1 MAKYQLLD
9 CTLRD
14 GAYVVDG
21 QFRNEAMRGVIN
33 KLQDSGV
40 DIIECGWLKN
50 APHVEG
56 SSFFHV
62 PEDLARYLVSPKRK
76 GCVFTAMID
85 WDRYDLSAL
94 PPCDG
99 QTIDAI
105 RVVFPKN
112 HFREGIALGCVIRDK
127 GYRVYFQAA
136 NTLGY
141 TDRELLEMIEAVN
154 EARPDSLSI
163 VDTFGAMYPQ
173 DLKRIAALVDHNL
186 DSAIHLG
193 FHSHN
198 NLQLSFGLGIEF
210 LRCLAGTRRGLIV
223 DSSLCG
229 MGRGAGNLPTELI
242 ADFMNKSCG
251 GSYDIDRILDAI
263 DMYMS
268 YFLQN
273 YSWGYSV
280 PYYISGTL
288 CAHVNNIAYLTKTH
302 RTNAHDMK
310 AILESIDCDKRL
322 TYDYDNLEAKYTEY
336 QSHKCDDSRSLAE
349 LAEAI
354 RGRELLLLSP
364 GESVVKERAKIDAY
378 IARCHPLIV
387 GVNAAFPGIP
397 CDYLFFS
404 SALRLEYARETNRA
418 ALAGVPLLVTS
429 NVRVDDAQASAFNYS
444 DYVKHG
450 WKYFD
455 NSAIICMRILQKAGA
470 KRIAL
475 AGFDGYHENGE
486 NNYSDPVLQTQQI
499 NRDERAVLNRE
510 VSEMLRDFQKSHD
523 VAVCFLTSSRYA
535 PTDEGKA

>member
-14 GAYVVDG
+14 GAYVVNARFG
-21 QFRNEAMRGVIN
+21 NEAMCGIIN

-40 DIIECGWLKN
+40 DIIECGWLKDT
-50 APHVEG
+50 PHADG
-56 SSFFHV
+56 TSFFHM
-62 PEDLARYLVSPKRK
+62 PEDLLRYLVKPKK
-76 GCVFTAMID
+76 KNSIFTAMID
-85 WDRYDLSAL
+85 WNRYDLSSL

-99 QTIDAI
+99 RTIDAI
-105 RVVFPKN
+105 RVVFPKA
-112 HFREGIALGCVIRDK
+112 HFREGIALGQIIRAK

-136 NTLGY
+136 NTPGY
-141 TDRELLEMIEAVN
+141 TDDELLAMIDAVN
-154 EARPDSLSI
+154 EAGADSLSI
-163 VDTFGAMYPQ
+163 VDTFGTMYPK
-173 DLKRIAALVDHNL
+173 DLQRIATLVDHNL
-186 DSAIHLG
+186 DPAIHLG

-210 LRCLAGTRRGLIV
+210 LRCLSDTRRTLTV

-229 MGRGAGNLPTELI
+229 MGRGAGNLPTELV
-242 ADFMNKSCG
+242 ADYMNKSCATA
-251 GSYDIDRILDAI
+251 YDINRVLDAI

-302 RTNAHDMK
+302 RTNARDMK
-310 AILESIDCDKRL
+310 AILESIDDAKRI
-322 TYDYDNLEAKYTEY
+322 TYDYATLEKKYVEY
-336 QSHKCDDSRSLAE
+336 QSRKCEDSQSLAA
-349 LAEAI
+349 LTKVI

-364 GESVVKERAKIDAY
+364 GESVVQEREKIDAY
-378 IARCHPLIV
+378 IALHHPLII
-387 GVNAAFPGIP
+387 GVNAAFSGFA

-404 SALRLEYARETNRA
+404 STFRMEYARETNRD
-418 ALAGVPLLVTS
+418 ALASVKLLVTS
-429 NVRVDDAQASAFNYS
+429 NVRADDIQPAVFNYT

-455 NSAIICMRILQKAGA
+455 NSTIICMRILHRAGA
-470 KRIAL
+470 KRITL

-486 NNYSDPVLQTQQI
+486 NDYSDPVLQTQQI
-499 NRDERAVLNRE
+499 DRGERAVLNRE
-510 VSEMLRDFQKSHD
+510 VKEMLRDFTNTHD
-523 VAVCFLTSSRYA
+523 VAVSFLTSSRYSSF
-535 PTDEGKA
+535 EKK